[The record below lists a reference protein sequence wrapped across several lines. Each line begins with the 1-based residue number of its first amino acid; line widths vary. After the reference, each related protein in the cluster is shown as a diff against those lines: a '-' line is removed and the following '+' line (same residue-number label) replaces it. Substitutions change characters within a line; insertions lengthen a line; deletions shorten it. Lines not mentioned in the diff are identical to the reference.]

1 MNDTPDMTK
10 EDSPLPKAKQ
20 DDLGNLP
27 KDANEAVARLEHEN
41 EEYKKASNN
50 LQKFLS
56 AIPAESRSQFLTAIG
71 SNDFLKSFGTPASV
85 EVKNEDG
92 SKRVMFKNGTT
103 TAMGEEDP
111 DQGRRQ
117 SDANITKAYNA
128 FVEGQNNTLKEEYE
142 RFKARYAANNRFGNV
157 KIPFQTFT
165 SGFQITSAPC
175 LGDQTIK
182 KVVLCKDDRGNTP
195 NCKTEDSQEGSESHQ
210 ARNHHMQ
217 NQQDHYR

>member
-10 EDSPLPKAKQ
+10 EDSPPPKAKQ
-20 DDLGNLP
+20 DDLGNLL
-27 KDANEAVARLEHEN
+27 KDANEAVAHLECEN

-92 SKRVMFKNGTT
+92 SKRVMFEDGTT

-111 DQGRRQ
+111 DQGCRQ
-117 SDANITKAYNA
+117 SDTDIAKAYNA
-128 FVEGQNNTLKEEYE
+128 FVEGQNNSSKEEYE
-142 RFKARYAANNRFGNV
+142 CFKARYSANNRFGNV
-157 KIPFQTFT
+157 KIPFWTFT
-165 SGFQITSAPC
+165 SGFQVT
-175 LGDQTIK
+175 
-182 KVVLCKDDRGNTP
+182 
-195 NCKTEDSQEGSESHQ
+195 
-210 ARNHHMQ
+210 
-217 NQQDHYR
+217 